1 MLNCCYQ
8 QMVTIFVQ
16 RVGKLEKPV
25 SKMKKSKISEK
36 KKKKKRGHLQI
47 FTILYCYASIQIG
60 WIFIT
65 NFVKAIVISEF
76 IPLIWQFWNASMLGL
91 KTTMDWIWCKKKNNL
106 KNNVI

>member
-8 QMVTIFVQ
+8 QMVIIFVQ

-25 SKMKKSKISEK
+25 LKMKKSKIS

-65 NFVKAIVISEF
+65 NFIKAIVISEF
-76 IPLIWQFWNASMLGL
+76 IPWYDIFWNASMLGL

>member
-1 MLNCCYQ
+1 
-8 QMVTIFVQ
+8 MVIIFVQ

-25 SKMKKSKISEK
+25 LKMKKSKIS
-36 KKKKKRGHLQI
+36 KKKKRGHLQI

-76 IPLIWQFWNASMLGL
+76 IPLI
-91 KTTMDWIWCKKKNNL
+91 
-106 KNNVI
+106 